1 MANKA
6 SPKLTQEES
15 EAQVVS
21 AVRLLDDDASWIK
34 GSALLERAFYLGVI
48 AGLRGLA
55 NEQSLAWLLTERLA
69 KTAFGR
75 KFDNTF
81 PSTVMGNAL
90 ATVDR
95 SLHELASRG
104 NPPHVTS
111 TAVNDALRV
120 IERAT
125 AHHAKEVMNAGHR
138 IQVLADCM
146 RDAMALSASLQPDDP
161 RYGRAMDEQFGI
173 LRELEHWTRIVA
185 LLETDHNRWKEL
197 TL

>member
-1 MANKA
+1 MARKG
-6 SPKLTQEES
+6 SPKLTQAES
-15 EAQVVS
+15 DAQIVS

-34 GSALLERAFYLGVI
+34 SSALLERAFYLGVL

-75 KFDNTF
+75 EFDNTF
-81 PSTVMGNAL
+81 ASTVMGNAL
-90 ATVDR
+90 ATVNR

-104 NPPHVTS
+104 S
-111 TAVNDALRV
+111 TPRITRAAVNDALRV
-120 IERAT
+120 IESAT
-125 AHHAKEVMNAGHR
+125 AHHAEEVMDAGHQ
-138 IQVLADCM
+138 IQVLADRM
-146 RDAMALSASLQPDDP
+146 RDAIELLASLQPDDP
-161 RYGRAMDEQFGI
+161 RYRGAMDEQFGI
-173 LRELEHWTRIVA
+173 LRELERWTRIVA